1 MKKHFLALAFG
12 FFLFSVFNSF
22 SQVFD
27 PVKWKFKS
35 EKLKNKEIELVFE
48 AIIEKNWY
56 LYSQDIP
63 EGGPIPTSFHFDNS
77 DFFQLIG
84 EVTEVTDPEVKYDP
98 NFDLNVKLF
107 SNKAI
112 FKQKITAQTDE
123 SFVVKGF
130 IEFMSC
136 DNYRC
141 LPPKEKDFEFILN
154 KYSGSEETVLQ
165 SIDSKIEIMVG
176 EPFPGEI
183 GKKPLWGFFFISFLA
198 GLAGILTPCVFPMIP
213 ITVTFFMK
221 NSNNRARSVFQGL
234 VYGISIMGIYIAIGL
249 IISLTSA
256 GADFAN
262 NLATHWIPNILFSLL
277 FIMFAASFLGMFEL
291 VLPSRLVNRFDK
303 QADKGGYLGTFFM
316 AFTLVVVSFSCTGP
330 IVGALLVEAAVGE
343 VQKPLIGMFG
353 FSLAFAL
360 PFSLFAIFPS
370 WLSSLPK
377 SGGWLNSVKVVL
389 GFIVLAFSLKFLSV
403 IDLTYHLG
411 ILGRE
416 IYLALWIVIF
426 TLMGFYLLGKI
437 KFAHDSDL
445 AFIGVPRLFLT
456 IITFAFVIYLIPGMF
471 GAPLKIVSGLLPPQ
485 TTHSFNLA
493 SIIPD
498 NQETKISFL
507 GEKEQSVCETPKY
520 SDFLH
525 LPHNLK
531 GYFDYEQGLA
541 CAKKLNKPI
550 MLDFKGHACSKCAE
564 MEAKV
569 WFHPEV
575 LKRLKNDYVII
586 ALYVDDKTKLPEY
599 EWITSEYD
607 KKVKKTIGKKW
618 ADFQISTFNINTQPF
633 YVIIDHNENTLGK
646 PMGYDLDINKFIE
659 FLNRGVKEFEK
670 MKQL

>member
-249 IISLTSA
+249 IVSLTSA

-445 AFIGVPRLFLT
+445 AFIGVPRLFLA

-569 WFHPEV
+569 WFHPGV

-586 ALYVDDKTKLPEY
+586 ALYVDDKTKLPEN
-599 EWITSEYD
+599 EWITSKYD